1 LVVTKY
7 SSALSGFTG
16 VAMTKIDVLGG
27 LDELKICTHYNLDGV
42 KVTTIP
48 ADLRVLDRCKP
59 EYSTLRG
66 WDDIE
71 PARMDR
77 ILAEGFSA
85 LPRNMRKYI
94 RFVEKQMGL
103 RVVLLGLGRR
113 RNEILDLRRK
123 KW

>member
-1 LVVTKY
+1 MVVTKY
-7 SSALSGFTG
+7 SGALNGFTG
-16 VAMTKIDVLGG
+16 IAMTKIDVLGG
-27 LDELKICTHYNLDGV
+27 LDELKICTHYTLDGG
-42 KVTTIP
+42 KIGTIP

-59 EYSTLRG
+59 EYSTLKG

-71 PARMDR
+71 PPRMEK

-85 LPRNMRKYI
+85 LPARMRKYI
-94 RFVEKQMGL
+94 RFVEKQMGM